1 MKNFIIL
8 FLTVSY
14 SFGSTLNT
22 VISEVPLEIIKT
34 YNLKA
39 HSFINNISES
49 FTKNLSTKNILIGL
63 GAYYT
68 YFYLFPKIH
77 ISVKSLLN
85 LNDNSKKII
94 LMTNKLNSANS
105 LYNWEIATYP
115 TANDIDTN
123 SQQVLQ
129 NMQAANRSG
138 LAMQDYFKIKSQSDL
153 KKIKD
158 ILIDLNNILPICKER
173 SLIGY
178 VINSYTIDQ
187 LFLDQAAIN
196 GIDIDDE
203 GDYCKNISTADLAT
217 VSMAIIGYTN
227 WNQEQQQII
236 NLYLDAKIKE
246 ARLRS
251 LIDLANRQQ
260 VAAQPVQPAQ
270 QIGGRGGNIVIQNNN

>member
-1 MKNFIIL
+1 MKKFIIL
-8 FLTVSY
+8 CLTISY
-14 SFGSTLNT
+14 AIGS
-22 VISEVPLEIIKT
+22 SSEIIKT
-34 YNLKA
+34 YNLKTP
-39 HSFINNISES
+39 SFINNMSES

-77 ISVKSLLN
+77 TSLRALLN

-94 LMTNKLNSANS
+94 QITNKLNSVNS
-105 LYNWEIATYP
+105 LYNWDIATYP

-123 SQQVLQ
+123 SRQILQ
-129 NMQAANRSG
+129 NMQVANRSG

-158 ILIDLNNILPICKER
+158 ILIDLNNILPIFKER

-178 VINSYTIDQ
+178 VINSYTINQ

-203 GDYCKNISTADLAT
+203 DDYCKQISTADFAT
-217 VSMAIIGYTN
+217 VLRAIIGYTN

-236 NLYLDAKIKE
+236 NLYLDAKMKE

-260 VAAQPVQPAQ
+260 VAAQPANPAQ
-270 QIGGRGGNIVIQNNN
+270 QIGGRGGNIVIQNN

>member
-1 MKNFIIL
+1 MKKFIIL
-8 FLTVSY
+8 FLTISY
-14 SFGSTLNT
+14 AIGS
-22 VISEVPLEIIKT
+22 SSEIIKT

-39 HSFINNISES
+39 PSFINNISEN

-77 ISVKSLLN
+77 ISVRSLLN

-105 LYNWEIATYP
+105 LYNWDIATYP

-123 SQQVLQ
+123 SQQILQ
-129 NMQAANRSG
+129 NMQVANRSG

-236 NLYLDAKIKE
+236 NLYLDAKMKE

-260 VAAQPVQPAQ
+260 IGIARQQVAVQQVQPAQ

>member
-1 MKNFIIL
+1 MKKFIIL
-8 FLTVSY
+8 CLTISY
-14 SFGSTLNT
+14 AIGS
-22 VISEVPLEIIKT
+22 SSEIIKT

-39 HSFINNISES
+39 PSFINNISEN

-77 ISVKSLLN
+77 ISVRSLLN
-85 LNDNSKKII
+85 LNDNSKKIT

-105 LYNWEIATYP
+105 LYNWDIVTYQ

-158 ILIDLNNILPICKER
+158 ILIDLNNILPIFKER

-178 VINSYTIDQ
+178 VINSYTINQ

-203 GDYCKNISTADLAT
+203 GDYCKQISAADFAT
-217 VSMAIIGYTN
+217 VLRAIIGYTN

-236 NLYLDAKIKE
+236 NLYLDAKMKE

-260 VAAQPVQPAQ
+260 IGIARQQVAVQPVQPAQ
-270 QIGGRGGNIVIQNNN
+270 QIGGRGGSIVIQNN

>member
-1 MKNFIIL
+1 MKKFIIL
-8 FLTVSY
+8 CLTISY
-14 SFGSTLNT
+14 AIGS
-22 VISEVPLEIIKT
+22 SSEIIKT

-39 HSFINNISES
+39 PSFINNISES

-77 ISVKSLLN
+77 ISVRALLN
-85 LNDNSKKII
+85 LNDNSKQITQI
-94 LMTNKLNSANS
+94 TNKLNSVNS
-105 LYNWEIATYP
+105 LYNWDIATYP

-123 SQQVLQ
+123 SQQILQ
-129 NMQAANRSG
+129 NMQLANRSG

-158 ILIDLNNILPICKER
+158 ILIDLNNILPIFKER

-178 VINSYTIDQ
+178 VINSYTINQ

-203 GDYCKNISTADLAT
+203 DDYCKQISTADFAT
-217 VSMAIIGYTN
+217 VLRAIIGYTN

-236 NLYLDAKIKE
+236 NLYLDAKMKE

-260 VAAQPVQPAQ
+260 VAAQPANPVQ
-270 QIGGRGGNIVIQNNN
+270 QIGGRGGNIVIQNN

>member
-1 MKNFIIL
+1 MKKFIIL
-8 FLTVSY
+8 CLTISY
-14 SFGSTLNT
+14 AIGS
-22 VISEVPLEIIKT
+22 SSEIIKT
-34 YNLKA
+34 YNLKTP
-39 HSFINNISES
+39 SFINNMSES

-77 ISVKSLLN
+77 TSLRALLN

-94 LMTNKLNSANS
+94 QITNKLNSVNS
-105 LYNWEIATYP
+105 LYNWDIATYP

-123 SQQVLQ
+123 SQQILQ
-129 NMQAANRSG
+129 NMQVANRSG
-138 LAMQDYFKIKSQSDL
+138 LAMTDYFKIKSQSDL

-158 ILIDLNNILPICKER
+158 ILIDLNNILPIFKER

-178 VINSYTIDQ
+178 VINSYTINQ

-203 GDYCKNISTADLAT
+203 DDYCKQISTADFAT
-217 VSMAIIGYTN
+217 VLRAIIGYTN

-236 NLYLDAKIKE
+236 NLYLDAKMKE

-260 VAAQPVQPAQ
+260 IGIAGQRVAAQPANPVQQ
-270 QIGGRGGNIVIQNNN
+270 VGGRGGSIVIQNN

>member
-1 MKNFIIL
+1 MKKFIIL
-8 FLTVSY
+8 CLTISY
-14 SFGSTLNT
+14 AIGS
-22 VISEVPLEIIKT
+22 SSEIIKT

-49 FTKNLSTKNILIGL
+49 LTKNLSTKNILIGL

-77 ISVKSLLN
+77 ISARALLN
-85 LNDNSKKII
+85 LNDNSKQITQI
-94 LMTNKLNSANS
+94 TNKLNSVNS
-105 LYNWEIATYP
+105 LYNWDIATYH

-123 SQQVLQ
+123 SQQILQ
-129 NMQAANRSG
+129 NMQLANRSG
-138 LAMQDYFKIKSQSDL
+138 LAMTDYFKIKSQSDL

-158 ILIDLNNILPICKER
+158 ILIDLNNILPIFKER

-187 LFLDQAAIN
+187 LFLDQSAIN

-203 GDYCKNISTADLAT
+203 DDYCKQISTADFAT
-217 VSMAIIGYTN
+217 VLRAIIGYTN

-236 NLYLDAKIKE
+236 NLYLDAKMKE

-260 VAAQPVQPAQ
+260 IGIARQQVAAQPANPVQQ
-270 QIGGRGGNIVIQNNN
+270 VGGRGGSIVIQNN